1 MRLRAILALIEDRQ
15 HPQLSVDI
23 RLNFGVQVEPDTPV
37 DESIYPMSLSDA
49 KARNAKPKTKPYKIA
64 DGEGLF
70 LFVMPSGSKYW
81 RLKYFF
87 AGKEKMLALGVYPE
101 ITLADARERR
111 AQARKA
117 LAAGNNPG
125 EAKKEAKRVA
135 TLKSANAF
143 EVVAREWFEKRKHEW
158 ASSSADTMLARLE
171 QHILPKLGQRPIAD
185 ITAPEVL
192 AVLRGVEEKG
202 TLETARRVMQMCGQ
216 IFSYAIAT
224 GRAERNPVPDLRGAL
239 KTPVAKHHSFLQ
251 AGDLPLYLEKL
262 ESYDGHPQT
271 KLALR
276 LLLLTFVRTN
286 ELRGAQW
293 AEIDWDKA
301 EWRIPA
307 ERMKM
312 KELHIVPLSRQ
323 ATATL
328 RELQKLTGNG
338 DYLFPNQHNPSTF
351 MSENTML
358 YALYRMGYH
367 SRATGHGFRSTAS
380 TILNEHGFRADV
392 IERQLAHAER
402 NKVRA
407 AYNHAQY
414 LPERRKMMQWWAD
427 YLDRVRVKKWSQ

>member
-1 MRLRAILALIEDRQ
+1 MY
-15 HPQLSVDI
+15 PM
-23 RLNFGVQVEPDTPV
+23 
-37 DESIYPMSLSDA
+37 PMSLSDA
-49 KARNAKPKTKPYKIA
+49 KVRNAKPRTKPYKIA

-70 LFVMPSGSKYW
+70 LLVTPSGSKYW

-87 AGKEKMLALGVYPE
+87 AGKEKLLALGVYPE
-101 ITLADARERR
+101 VTLADARERR
-111 AQARKA
+111 AQARKV
-117 LAAGNNPG
+117 LAAGNDPG
-125 EAKKEAKRVA
+125 EAKKEAKRLA
-135 TLKSANAF
+135 TFKNANTF

-158 ASSSADTMLARLE
+158 APSSADTMLARLE

-192 AVLRGVEEKG
+192 AMLRVVEGKG
-202 TLETARRVMQMCGQ
+202 TLETARRVMQICGQ
-216 IFSYAIAT
+216 IFMYAIAT

-239 KTPVAKHHSFLQ
+239 KTPVVKHHSFLK
-251 AGDLPLYLEKL
+251 ASDLPDYLKNL
-262 ESYDGHPQT
+262 EAYDGSLQT

-276 LLLLTFVRTN
+276 FLLLTFVRTT

-293 AEIDWDKA
+293 TEIDWDKA

-323 ATATL
+323 AIAVL
-328 RELQKLTGNG
+328 RELQKLTGNRQ
-338 DYLFPNQHNPSTF
+338 YVFPNQHNPATF

-380 TILNEHGFRADV
+380 TILNEHGF
-392 IERQLAHAER
+392 
-402 NKVRA
+402 VR
-407 AYNHAQY
+407 
-414 LPERRKMMQWWAD
+414 M
-427 YLDRVRVKKWSQ
+427 